1 MRTVLAG
8 MPVAALR
15 LDEDTRQTLARLGL
29 HQIGDL
35 AGQPRGALARRFGKQ
50 LVRRLDQAFGIE
62 AEPVSPV
69 RPPVH
74 FSVRLTLP
82 DPIGLSDDI
91 AAALDRLLP
100 ALSEKLTAKGRGVRR
115 LRMECHRADHTMQ
128 RIEVGLARP
137 SAAPDRIRPLLMMKV
152 DEIDAGFGID
162 MIRLEALVSEPVHAH
177 QHRGHAEAAAVGAAR
192 RNGGAA
198 LDDLIG
204 RIGARAEA
212 AKDWPRAPAP
222 RPVEIWPPD
231 IVTAPD
237 TPHIPAQFRWRGRQ
251 FETRAAL
258 GPERISPEWWLD
270 DPNWR
275 SGVRDYWRITTS
287 SGDRLWLYYGHGAS
301 LSAGWFCQ
309 GAFS

>member
-137 SAAPDRIRPLLMMKV
+137 SAAPDRIRPVLMMKV

-177 QHRGHAEAAAVGAAR
+177 QHRGHAEAAAVDGREPVLMGVNRFTPINTGATPKPPINTGATPKPPLSVLLAGTAAR
-192 RNGGAA
+192 HWM
-198 LDDLIG
+198 I
-204 RIGARAEA
+204 
-212 AKDWPRAPAP
+212 
-222 RPVEIWPPD
+222 
-231 IVTAPD
+231 
-237 TPHIPAQFRWRGRQ
+237 
-251 FETRAAL
+251 
-258 GPERISPEWWLD
+258 
-270 DPNWR
+270 
-275 SGVRDYWRITTS
+275 
-287 SGDRLWLYYGHGAS
+287 
-301 LSAGWFCQ
+301 
-309 GAFS
+309 